1 MQEKSQLEAGY
12 LSLREK
18 LEDQEGVPT
27 GPWVLENKG
36 LHARIS
42 SLEKDLDLACQISE
56 DRDSQNLV
64 KDSEIER
71 LTLTNRELRVK
82 LDSGEQKYS
91 STLDGK
97 KGDLKNLESI
107 MREYE
112 INISDSKEKIKKI
125 TDRNMALVAENKRLT
140 TDLKDNKTTLDASK
154 SELQSLRTKDEADK
168 FAYTTILQ
176 KQHQ

>member
-1 MQEKSQLEAGY
+1 M
-12 LSLREK
+12 
-18 LEDQEGVPT
+18 
-27 GPWVLENKG
+27 
-36 LHARIS
+36 
-42 SLEKDLDLACQISE
+42 
-56 DRDSQNLV
+56 
-64 KDSEIER
+64 
-71 LTLTNRELRVK
+71 TNRELRLK

-112 INISDSKEKIKKI
+112 INISDSKEKVKKV

-140 TDLKDNKTTLDASK
+140 TDLKDTKTTLDASK
-154 SELQSLRTKDEADK
+154 TELQALRTKDEADK
-168 FAYTTILQ
+168 SAYTTILQ